1 MRMLIVTCLLLCTAC
16 VAASAQ
22 RDNRNEGEVAGEE
35 PRYAMSL
42 NARENWVE
50 GVDIVMG
57 KSMPPVFAASVRVQM
72 PTPGWTLKVDEISK
86 PDAQGR
92 IQVKVTATAPE
103 GIVAQVLATETVN
116 VSLGKIKPGEYLLE
130 MLYRKAGET
139 NYTRRGVAML
149 HAGE

>member
-1 MRMLIVTCLLLCTAC
+1 MG
-16 VAASAQ
+16 ASAQ
-22 RDNRNEGEVAGEE
+22 RDDRNEGEVKAQE
-35 PRYAMSL
+35 PRYAMSV
-42 NARENWVE
+42 NERENWIE
-50 GVDIVMG
+50 YVDAITVR
-57 KSMPPVFAASVRVQM
+57 SLPPESNVLVSVQM

-139 NYTRRGVAML
+139 EYTRRGVAML
-149 HAGE
+149 TATE

>member
-1 MRMLIVTCLLLCTAC
+1 VK
-16 VAASAQ
+16 AQ
-22 RDNRNEGEVAGEE
+22 E
-35 PRYAMSL
+35 PRYAMSV
-42 NARENWVE
+42 NERENWIE
-50 GVDIVMG
+50 YVDAITVR
-57 KSMPPVFAASVRVQM
+57 SLPPESNVLVSVQM

-130 MLYRKAGET
+130 MLYRNAGET
-139 NYTRRGVAML
+139 EYTRRGVVML
-149 HAGE
+149 SASE